1 MHSRWSDMILFGLKM
16 GRYDGITAQH
26 LPDRSLDIRC
36 HGMSIANCR
45 IIIGVMPI
53 NTEPRDRK

>member
-1 MHSRWSDMILFGLKM
+1 MILFGLKM

-26 LPDRSLDIRC
+26 LPDRSLDIHC
-36 HGMSIANCR
+36 HGMSIANYR
-45 IIIGVMPI
+45 IIIGVMHI